1 LHNINWLDIAPP
13 VGRGVAV
20 DQHRDSPA
28 LGYLIKWV
36 ERGVRQELDAAL
48 KPLGISASEYTALS
62 VLGDRRELSSAQLA
76 RRTFVS
82 AQAMHPIVVG
92 LEQTGLVSRRS
103 DPDHGRVQLVSL
115 TPRGVAALAA
125 CNDACAFV
133 EKRLFGKLSRS
144 ELEALRR
151 GLMKC
156 ANAMG
161 RVRHARAA

>member
-1 LHNINWLDIAPP
+1 MDRRK
-13 VGRGVAV
+13 RG
-20 DQHRDSPA
+20 PA

-48 KPLGISASEYTALS
+48 RPIGITASEYTALS

-82 AQAMHPIVVG
+82 AQAMHPIVIALERGG
-92 LEQTGLVSRRS
+92 LISRRA
-103 DPDHGRVQLVSL
+103 DPEHGRIQLVSL
-115 TPRGVAALAA
+115 TARGVAALARCDQA
-125 CNDACAFV
+125 SAFV
-133 EKRLFGKLSRS
+133 EKRLFGRLPRA

-156 ANAMG
+156 ATAM
-161 RVRHARAA
+161 RRARHAQAA